1 MEEKITL
8 PLRPID
14 DNIAEADEKY
24 NLTIVIVDA
33 HDRVVVGENK
43 TTTMTIYNDDSKH
56 LCTNSVNM
64 CLVKW

>member
-1 MEEKITL
+1 M
-8 PLRPID
+8 RPID
-14 DNIAEADEKY
+14 DDIAEADEKY
-24 NLTIVIVDA
+24 NLTIEIVDA

-56 LCTNSVNM
+56 LCSNSVNM